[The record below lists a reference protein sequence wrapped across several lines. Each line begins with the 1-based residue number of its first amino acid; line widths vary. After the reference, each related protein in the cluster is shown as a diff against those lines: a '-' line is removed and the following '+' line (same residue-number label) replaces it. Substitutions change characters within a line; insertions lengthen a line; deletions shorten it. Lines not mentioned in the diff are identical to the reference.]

1 MLDAIIWLFGRPTT
15 VLAHRI
21 NDPFSDRDRESHVV
35 MRWGDPGLVAH
46 LYISEVALGKEE
58 SVIVRGDRGS
68 LHLNGNEIVHY
79 DTSGRQAFQ
88 MAIQSRKEDTI
99 QDMCREFAGHAH
111 GTAHSFS
118 TVISQVED
126 TLMTTEAIDTSFLS
140 NKVESVA
147 SQSEDLTEAD
157 LPTPSLTPSPKSL
170 PIQKANSDI
179 ILSDSDYQE
188 TLDTRHTHEE
198 CGDADAD
205 FTKLSFQ
212 LNTGDK
218 IPGLGFGTRKPKQP
232 MQTYNA
238 VKTALELGYR
248 HVDTAFRYNNED
260 QVGSAVI
267 DSGIPREE
275 VWITTKVDNSW
286 HHRVAESVTISL
298 SNLGLEYIDLLLMV
312 RIFSGENG
320 TTLIAEQHWP
330 SPVTPEDPKKALPDW
345 DFTRTW

>member
-1 MLDAIIWLFGRPTT
+1 M
-15 VLAHRI
+15 AHRI

-46 LYISEVALGKEE
+46 IYISEVALGKEE
-58 SVIVRGDRGS
+58 SVLVRGDCGS

-79 DTSGRQAFQ
+79 DTGGRQAFQ
-88 MAIQSRKEDTI
+88 MTIQSRKEDTI
-99 QDMCREFAGHAH
+99 QEMCREFADHVRGIAP
-111 GTAHSFS
+111 SFS
-118 TVISQVED
+118 TVISHVED

-179 ILSDSDYQE
+179 IFSDSDHHK
-188 TLDTRHTHEE
+188 TLDTKHTPEE
-198 CGDADAD
+198 CGDADTAAD

-232 MQTYNA
+232 LQTYNA

-248 HVDTAFRYNNED
+248 HIDTAFRYNNED
-260 QVGSAVI
+260 QVGSAVK

-286 HHRVAESVTISL
+286 HHRVAESVTVSL

-312 RIFSGENG
+312 R
-320 TTLIAEQHWP
+320 TVPEQRG
-330 SPVTPEDPKKALPDW
+330 DDAN
-345 DFTRTW
+345 R